1 MTRLRFKVLGFL
13 EVADETGRPIRLQ
26 HPGTRALVATL
37 LERRHTA
44 VSSRLL
50 CEVLWPSDPPGDPRG
65 ALNSRL
71 ARLRRALPPD
81 TLIRRPGGYGLN
93 VHEEMLDSVL
103 FERLLGEAVREGR
116 RDAAQALACLDRAL
130 ALWRGSA
137 YEEFSD
143 IEQVRL
149 EAVRLDELRVTAGER
164 RVELLLRLGRWEQ
177 AVAGARDIT
186 ALHPFREVPHAHL
199 MKALYHGGRHQDALA
214 VYDRYRRELAVS
226 LGLEP
231 SEHLRRLSEAI
242 VRQTIPAVRQ
252 EGDEDPRTQRRG
264 AATATRRAL
273 VLRQEETR
281 QLTELI
287 DARPVAAL
295 IGPMGV
301 GKSHL
306 AREVLTAL
314 YGPGILPGAVL
325 DLAGMP
331 ARVAAGLVRQRLAH
345 GDPHETVLIDNCDEA
360 VDAITPILRQAALD
374 GAGPRVIATARCRI
388 LIDGCPAL
396 TLLPLAVPEDL
407 DEETVR
413 NSPATAFLIEHANA
427 AGGRVAVTDR
437 DAAHL
442 GRLCRRLDGLPLA
455 LKLIAPRLAT
465 LTPRQVVI
473 RMEDP
478 FPLLRVPGD
487 GRGRHTSMSEELQ
500 ASYRLL
506 NEQQR
511 LVLSRLAAHR
521 EPATLNRAEALCV
534 PHNLSVSEVAAALDD
549 LVACSMVR
557 LVDDDFEPRFA
568 TYNLV
573 RDYLVH
579 TAARRTVRHHT
590 RAVAKFGSTR
600 EPIVRR

>member
-1 MTRLRFKVLGFL
+1 MTRLHFKVLGFL
-13 EVADETGRPIRLQ
+13 EVADETGRPIPLQ
-26 HPGTRALVATL
+26 HPGTRALIATL
-37 LERRHTA
+37 LVRRHTTA
-44 VSSRLL
+44 SSGLL
-50 CEVLWPSDPPGDPRG
+50 HDVVWPCDPPDDPRS

-81 TLIRRPGGYGLN
+81 TLVRRPGGYRLK
-93 VHEEMLDSVL
+93 VHEEMLDCAL
-103 FERLLGEAVREGR
+103 FERLLEEAVREGH
-116 RDAAQALACLDRAL
+116 RDPSRALASLDRAL
-130 ALWRGSA
+130 ALWRGGA

-149 EAVRLDELRVTAGER
+149 EAGRLDELRVTAGER

-177 AVAGARDIT
+177 AATGARDIT
-186 ALHPFREVPHAHL
+186 ALHPFRELPHAQL
-199 MKALYHGGRHQDALA
+199 MKALYHCGRHQDALA
-214 VYDRYRRELAVS
+214 VYDRYRRELAAS

-242 VRQTIPAVRQ
+242 LRQTIPAARRD
-252 EGDEDPRTQRRG
+252 GDEDPRPPRR
-264 AATATRRAL
+264 AVATATRRAPIP
-273 VLRQEETR
+273 RQEETR

-287 DARPVAAL
+287 DAHPVATV

-306 AREVLTAL
+306 ARQALTAL
-314 YGPGILPGAVL
+314 YGPGALRAAVL

-331 ARVAAGLVRQRLAH
+331 AGVAAGLVRQRLCH
-345 GDPHETVLIDNCDEA
+345 GDPHDAIVIDNCDEA

-374 GAGPRVIATARCRI
+374 GTGPRVIATARRRI
-388 LIDGCPAL
+388 LIDGCPTL

-413 NSPATAFLIEHANA
+413 NSPATMFLLEHANA
-427 AGGRVAVTDR
+427 AGARVAVTDR

-465 LTPRQVVI
+465 LTPRQVAI

-478 FPLLRVPGD
+478 FPLLRLPGD
-487 GRGRHTSMSEELQ
+487 RQGRHTSVSEELQ

-506 NEQQR
+506 SEQQR
-511 LVLSRLAAHR
+511 LVLSRLAAYR
-521 EPATLNRAEALCV
+521 EPATLNRVEALCV

-557 LVDDDFEPRFA
+557 LLDDGSEPRFA

-590 RAVAKFGSTR
+590 RAAARLGSTR